1 MGCDVLVV
9 LGVEVYWWIVWGV
22 FSEWEECRIEGG
34 GDRMVGVF
42 IILGGEY
49 IDWFSFMDD
58 EIVISDVKNL
68 LFIDSCYNY

>member
-1 MGCDVLVV
+1 
-9 LGVEVYWWIVWGV
+9 
-22 FSEWEECRIEGG
+22 
-34 GDRMVGVF
+34 MVGVF